1 MLKFSTFLRD
11 LGSIRN
17 ALIWSVILFVAGIG
31 AGWVSTGPLQD
42 ILLNQ
47 IGGLQEVSR
56 QLEQSGN
63 VQWNFFIFIFFNN
76 AIKSV
81 LVIYAGIFFG
91 ILPVIFLVINGMV
104 IGFLVHITTD
114 NGASLFDIVVKGLLP
129 HGIIEIPV
137 IIIACAFGLKF
148 GGLAFRSLIEVGS
161 AKRQGLGK
169 QWETFMRR
177 TLTASCWVIILL
189 FIAAIIEST
198 ITFSIVRG

>member
-42 ILLNQ
+42 ILMNQ

-114 NGASLFDIVVKGLLP
+114 NGASFFDIVVKGLLP

-148 GGLAFRSLIEVGS
+148 GGLASRSLIELGS

-169 QWETFMRR
+169 QWGTFLKR

>member
-148 GGLAFRSLIEVGS
+148 GGLASRSLIELGS

-169 QWETFMRR
+169 QWESFLKR
-177 TLTASCWVIILL
+177 TITASCWVIILL
-189 FIAAIIEST
+189 FIAAMIEST

>member
-42 ILLNQ
+42 ILMNQ

-91 ILPVIFLVINGMV
+91 VLPVIFLVINGMV

-114 NGASLFDIVVKGLLP
+114 NGASFFDIVVKGLLP

-148 GGLAFRSLIEVGS
+148 GGLASRSLIELGS

-169 QWETFMRR
+169 QWETFLKR

>member
-31 AGWVSTGPLQD
+31 AGWVSTGPLQE

-137 IIIACAFGLKF
+137 IIIACACGLKF
-148 GGLAFRSLIEVGS
+148 GGLASRSLIELGS
-161 AKRQGLGK
+161 AKRHGLGK
-169 QWETFMRR
+169 QWETFLRR
-177 TLTASCWVIILL
+177 TLTASCWVVILL

>member
-11 LGSIRN
+11 LRSIRN

-42 ILLNQ
+42 ILMNQ

-91 ILPVIFLVINGMV
+91 VLPVIFLVINGMV

-114 NGASLFDIVVKGLLP
+114 NGASFFDIVVKGLLP

-148 GGLAFRSLIEVGS
+148 GGLASRSLIELGS

-169 QWETFMRR
+169 QWETFLKR